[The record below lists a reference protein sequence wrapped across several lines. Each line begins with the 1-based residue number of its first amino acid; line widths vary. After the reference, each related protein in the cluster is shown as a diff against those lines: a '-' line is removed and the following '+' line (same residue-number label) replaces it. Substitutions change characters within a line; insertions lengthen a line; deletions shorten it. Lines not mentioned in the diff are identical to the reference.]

1 MAHNLH
7 IENGKASM
15 MYVDEPPWH
24 GLGTALKGSAT
35 AEQAISAANLNWEV
49 AKKPL
54 LAFDGKL
61 SHPIP
66 NRFAVIRKDWLGQ
79 PQPIFGIVGADYT
92 PLQNREAF
100 SFFDAIV
107 GEGAAIYHTAGALGD
122 GERVWILAKL
132 PDDIRVIGDDIA
144 NKFLLLS
151 NSHDGSSAVQ
161 IKFTPV
167 RVVCQNTLTM
177 ALSEGR
183 TLRVPHVKSLRERMK
198 QAVDMLG
205 IIDRQFGGIEEN
217 FTNMARRQMNGEQ
230 VARYLHLVFPDPQD
244 KGNGEALTRAKGNRQ
259 WSTYFFEQGKGTE
272 LPGVKGT
279 LWAAYNGV
287 AELVDHRQPQRGER
301 PTVPALFPGSTRPP
315 DERRL
320 ESAWFGDG
328 YSAKVRAYRVA
339 CNWLKDSP
347 ND

>member
-24 GLGTALKGSAT
+24 GLGTALKEPAT
-35 AEQAISAANLNWEV
+35 AQQAITAANLDWEV
-49 AKKPL
+49 VKKPL
-54 LAFDGKL
+54 LAFDGKV

-66 NRFAVIRKDWLGQ
+66 DRFAIIRQDWLGQ
-79 PQPIFGIVGADYT
+79 PKPIFGIVGTEYT
-92 PLQNREAF
+92 PLQNRDAF
-100 SFFDAIV
+100 AFFDAIV
-107 GEGAAIYHTAGALGD
+107 GEKAAIYHTAGALGD
-122 GERVWILAKL
+122 GERVWVLAKL
-132 PDDIRVIGDDIA
+132 PSDIRVIGDDIA

-161 IKFTPV
+161 IKFTPI

-177 ALSEGR
+177 ALSQGR
-183 TLRVPHVKSLRERMK
+183 ILRVPHVKSLRERMRE
-198 QAVDMLG
+198 AGDMLG
-205 IIDRQFGGIEEN
+205 IINDQFQSIEVKFGE
-217 FTNMARRQMNGEQ
+217 MAHRQMNTEQ
-230 VARYLHLVFPDPQD
+230 LGRYLHLVFPDPQD
-244 KGNGEALTRAKGNRQ
+244 TKNRDALAKAKGNRL
-259 WSTYFFEQGKGTE
+259 WSTYFFEQGKGSG

-301 PTVPALFPGSTRPP
+301 QPAPALFSGPAQPP

-328 YSAKVRAYRVA
+328 YSAKVRAYREA
-339 CNWLKDSP
+339 CKLLAAQ
-347 ND
+347 